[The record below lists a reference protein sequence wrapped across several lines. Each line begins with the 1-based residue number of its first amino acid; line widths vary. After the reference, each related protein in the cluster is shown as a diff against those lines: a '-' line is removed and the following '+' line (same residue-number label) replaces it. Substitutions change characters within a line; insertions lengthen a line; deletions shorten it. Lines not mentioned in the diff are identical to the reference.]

1 MVVFKCVVSN
11 VYILIVLDSIYYS
24 VCAGTLFSRTFDVDQ
39 CVCLSKVII
48 TTTYPHSKAIIIHL
62 FTYNL
67 IVFYISKE
75 HKKNKLPKMIK
86 LHYFCIFIK
95 ANLDCPILIS
105 PGRSHCRF

>member
-11 VYILIVLDSIYYS
+11 VYILIVLDSIYCS
-24 VCAGTLFSRTFDVDQ
+24 VSAGTLFSRTSDVDQ
-39 CVCLSKVII
+39 CVCLLKVII

-67 IVFYISKE
+67 IKKIISKE
-75 HKKNKLPKMIK
+75 HKKNKIPKMIK
-86 LHYFCIFIK
+86 LHSFCIFIQT
-95 ANLDCPILIS
+95 NLDCPILIS